1 MQIAT
6 VYSRKSWKR
15 ISAGI
20 VEQSVQLRAL
30 CHVSSTQTKAHPMAW
45 YVDNHVSAWEWCR
58 DADYARPLTED
69 EQLERDTL
77 IAENPFKDWMRRD
90 FNAFIRACEKHG
102 RENLSAVAKEVDSKS
117 EDEVRAYA
125 ATFFKRYTELQDYER
140 YMKQIERGEQKIQ
153 RQQDIMKVLPNLQ
166 FWSLKC
172 CTSLEYCHCDHSA
185 CHADL

>member
-1 MQIAT
+1 MA
-6 VYSRKSWKR
+6 R
-15 ISAGI
+15 SAKNQCEKI
-20 VEQSVQLRAL
+20 R
-30 CHVSSTQTKAHPMAW
+30 
-45 YVDNHVSAWEWCR
+45 NHGRGCR

-90 FNAFIRACEKHG
+90 FNAFIRSCEKHG
-102 RENLSAVAKEVDSKS
+102 RENLTAVAREVDSKS

-153 RQQDIMKVLPNLQ
+153 RQQDIMKVRRL
-166 FWSLKC
+166 FCASF
-172 CTSLEYCHCDHSA
+172 SYHLEARWGEAGSRIP
-185 CHADL
+185 LR